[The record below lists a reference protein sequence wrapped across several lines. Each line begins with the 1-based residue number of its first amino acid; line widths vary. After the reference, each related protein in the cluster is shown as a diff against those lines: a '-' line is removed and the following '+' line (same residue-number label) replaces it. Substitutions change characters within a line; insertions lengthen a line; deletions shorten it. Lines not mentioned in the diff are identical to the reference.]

1 MAQQVA
7 SPGFRAHHHAQTQ
20 DSRLSVHL
28 QQQLTSGTRPASV
41 QSSNISIASSDTSK
55 YHNALNTHTAEALR
69 RIRNGESPGPS
80 AGAQRLEGEQ
90 AEDESAEQG
99 WSMRHGFTAQHSAEQ
114 LQQLSAVRE

>member
-7 SPGFRAHHHAQTQ
+7 SPGVRAQHHAQIQ
-20 DSRLSVHL
+20 DPRLSAHL

-41 QSSNISIASSDTSK
+41 QSSGTSIASSDTSK

-69 RIRNGESPGPS
+69 RLTLADDVPGASPGP
-80 AGAQRLEGEQ
+80 QRFENEQ
-90 AEDESAEQG
+90 AEGESAEQA

-114 LQQLSAVRE
+114 LQQLSAVR